1 MAQSILGNDI
11 NKLQDLLRVRN
22 RQRGELRRQQEEEMV
37 SITYAILAIDY
48 LNSTVQIFTGWN
60 TNLALF

>member
-37 SITYAILAIDY
+37 SITYAFLAIDY